1 MSKPFPPVEFPK
13 PHFGMPDLT
22 KAEIMA
28 IKSLGT
34 GTANEGQQKMA
45 LEVIVRKLS
54 ATYEICPDP
63 IHLQMHEGRRMTGSL
78 ITQILTMT
86 IPEET
91 KR

>member
-1 MSKPFPPVEFPK
+1 VTKPFPSVAFPK
-13 PHFGMPDLT
+13 PVFGIPELT
-22 KAEIMA
+22 KAEILA

-45 LEVIVRKLS
+45 LEVIVKKLS

-63 IHLQMHEGRRMTGSL
+63 IYLQMHEGRRMPGSL
-78 ITQILTMT
+78 IAQILAMT

-91 KR
+91 KK